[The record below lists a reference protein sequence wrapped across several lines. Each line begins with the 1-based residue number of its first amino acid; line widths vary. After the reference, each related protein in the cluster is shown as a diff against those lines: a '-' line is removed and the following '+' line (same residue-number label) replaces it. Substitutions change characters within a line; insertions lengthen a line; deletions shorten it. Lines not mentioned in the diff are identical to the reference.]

1 MSKLPLSIAACLA
14 FSGVAIAEENKPWKV
29 DVDLG
34 VISTSG
40 NTDTTSIQAKVDA
53 RQTLDRWENQYI
65 IGGLYKED
73 QVTADDGTKTDEK
86 TAEKYFGS
94 AKTAYLLGVEKSYI
108 FGYVS
113 HAHDKFGAYRD
124 YTTVALG
131 YGDWIVSKPSLTWF
145 AEIGPGYQ
153 RGKKPLDTQPVTYT
167 TDSGF
172 MLRGASELI
181 WKFSPTAEFKQLVS
195 VESGD
200 DNTRTISETS
210 VSASLNS
217 AMKMKVGVNI
227 ANDSDVAEGKE
238 HTDTTTFV
246 NLVYSF

>member
-1 MSKLPLSIAACLA
+1 MPKRPLLMAASLML
-14 FSGVAIAEENKPWKV
+14 SAIAVAEDNKPWKV

-40 NTDTTSIQAKVDA
+40 NTDTTSVQTKIDA

-65 IGGLYKED
+65 IGGLYKQD
-73 QVTADDGTKTDEK
+73 QVTADDGSKSDEK

-94 AKTAYLLGVEKSYI
+94 AKTAYLLGVERSYI

-113 HAHDKFGAYRD
+113 HTHDKFGAYRD
-124 YTTVALG
+124 YTTVAMG
-131 YGDWIVSKPSLTWF
+131 YGDWIISRPNLTWF
-145 AEIGPGYQ
+145 AEAGPGYQ
-153 RGKKPLDTQPVTYT
+153 RGKKPLDTQPVSYSTE
-167 TDSGF
+167 SGMIF
-172 MLRGASELI
+172 RGATELI
-181 WKFSPTAEFKQLVS
+181 WKFSPTAEFKQLLS
-195 VESGD
+195 VESGE
-200 DNTRTISETS
+200 DNTRTIGETS
-210 VSASLNS
+210 VSASINS

-227 ANDSDVAEGKE
+227 ANDTDVAPGKK